1 MDKEKEDL
9 FWLIRTAL
17 WKDEKCARAVH
28 DVDWDSVFALT
39 KEQCVVGIVAD
50 AFPMLSDEQC
60 DGDEKLRWL
69 ATVIRIQQKNQ
80 LLNKLVVKLCELFR
94 GMDLQPIVLK
104 GQVFA
109 TTYPQPQHRQS
120 GDIDIY
126 FKQRSDCQKAVAWAS
141 EIDKNAAESEEN
153 MRERKHFS
161 FHVNGCVVELHRL
174 MCVFENERLQSRL
187 QEIIDQEL
195 ENEPPFFVDIDGKMV
210 ETVPPTLSVLHQILH
225 ISRHL
230 LEAGIGLRQ
239 LCDLAMF
246 LDKYAEQVDRQKLC
260 GWLEEL
266 ELMTA
271 AEALGYIL
279 VKRLGLSAEKLPF
292 GTSGRYADFVVR
304 EIFEGGNF
312 GKKKVAYRHGTNGLL
327 RKVRSIVYFR
337 KRCKMY
343 EPIFP
348 TEAKSYFRNK
358 ITLNF
363 RLLTKHHY

>member
-1 MDKEKEDL
+1 MKIKEDL
-9 FWLIRTAL
+9 FRLIRTAL
-17 WKDEKCARAVH
+17 WKDKQLAQEIH
-28 DVDWDSVFALT
+28 DVDWDSVYALA

-50 AFPMLSDEQC
+50 AFPLLTEEQC

-109 TTYPQPQHRQS
+109 TTYPQPFHRQS

-126 FKQRSDCQKAVAWAS
+126 FKQRSDCQKAVVWAS
-141 EIDKNAAESEEN
+141 EVDKKAAESEEN
-153 MRERKHFS
+153 KRERKHFS
-161 FHVNGCVVELHRL
+161 FHVNGCIVELHRL

-195 ENEPPFFVDIDGKMV
+195 KEEPPFMV
-210 ETVPPTLSVLHQILH
+210 EIEGKIIEAVPPTLSVLHQILH

-246 LDKYAEQVDRQKLC
+246 LDKYAEQVDRQKLG

-279 VKRLGLSAEKLPF
+279 VRRLGLEADKLPF
-292 GTSGRYADFVVR
+292 GTSERYAGFVLQ

-312 GKKKVAYRHGTNGLL
+312 GKKKVAYRQGTNGLL
-327 RKVRSIVYFR
+327 RKVRSIAYFR

-343 EPIFP
+343 EPLFP
-348 TEAKSYFRNK
+348 SEAKSYFKNK